1 LYNNRITYLVN
12 KIQNIFL
19 TVAFLFNS
27 LLASAQYTNVFFNN
41 VGINQGLSQSSVVDI
56 AFDSKGF
63 AWLATQDGLNR
74 YDGKDFLIADKK
86 FDDITSGFNNKL
98 GKIIPADDHFLWVIS
113 KGGILEKFNLIN
125 GVFTQVNIISG
136 KVKQVLTCM
145 LRDNDGK
152 LWLGTASGK
161 LILYDSSTDKIAGEF
176 NVPFNKYRTAINALY
191 KDCDKRLWI
200 LGSALSYL
208 ENNRIKLFEC
218 KTENPNKT
226 ILYSC
231 ITEDQV
237 GNLWV
242 GSWGNGLFLK
252 KKNENCFKQF
262 GGYVKEQITP
272 SLVIEAILAD
282 HTGKIWFG
290 TYGDGLFIVDNKAT
304 TIKQLIND
312 KRNLSSLPFND
323 VLSIKQDAN
332 KGIWIGTDGGGVS
345 YYNESRSNFILFN
358 NQTVPRN
365 VDVALVRSV
374 TTDKNA
380 NIWAGTTNNGL
391 TEINYREG
399 IFKTWHFASYKK
411 DIYNPDRVVS
421 LYNDQQNLLWI
432 GTQGNGLLL
441 FDPVKGKTIKW
452 YHPEAST
459 KLSIPDATIWCMY
472 PCAKNKVWIGTGNN
486 GLCLLDK
493 QQGLVGN
500 YVPGDNTDAIRTIV
514 GINDTTLCIGFEKT
528 GIRFFNTV
536 TKAFG
541 MPKSKKLNTYFS
553 AETNIKCLYY
563 QKPLLWIG
571 TGGAGMVVYNTMNGT
586 TRYLKSKDGLP
597 NNTIYGILPDDIGD
611 LWVSTNKG
619 LSRFNP
625 VVINGKPNPSQ
636 FTNYTSVQGLQSNEF
651 NTGAYF
657 KSSDGM
663 LLFGGIN
670 GLNLFDPSKFRN
682 ESKTVSVVFT
692 KILVDNEPVE
702 NETSAPFKKTI
713 NLSYQNHSVAFNFA
727 ALDFFSPLQFHYY
740 YKLDGYDKVWI
751 DAGQRNY
758 VSYTN
763 VPEGQYNFLVKY
775 VKKGN
780 AGNASISK
788 ITLEINGPVYKK
800 TWFIMLALLLV
811 IGVAYGLYRYRIAQ
825 LFKVLQIR
833 QRIAT
838 DLHDDIGSTLSNIN
852 ILSTLSKK
860 SLENPVQ
867 ARVFLDR
874 ISEEV
879 QTSSQSL
886 DDIIWTINTRN
897 DSWEET
903 FSRMRRYADEVFENS
918 GIYYSIKLEEQANMT
933 VLKMEKRRDVF
944 LIYKEIVNN
953 IHKHAGATNVEINMS
968 FRNHQL
974 VMDIID
980 NGKGFD
986 KTAST
991 HRNGLKNLNSRVMRW
1006 KGSIHIDTDKNGTR
1020 IKILI

>member
-1 LYNNRITYLVN
+1 LIRQYLALF
-12 KIQNIFL
+12 FL
-19 TVAFLFNS
+19 CNCLSV
-27 LLASAQYTNVFFNN
+27 SAQYTSVFFNN
-41 VGINQGLSQSSVVDI
+41 VSINQGLSQSSVVDI
-56 AFDSKGF
+56 TFDAKGF

-74 YDGKDFLIADKK
+74 YDGKDFLISDKK

-98 GKIIPADDHFLWVIS
+98 GKIMPADDQFLWVIS

-125 GVFTQVNIISG
+125 SVFTPVNIVSG
-136 KVKQVLTCM
+136 KMKQVLTCM
-145 LRDNDGK
+145 LTDDDK

-161 LILYDSSTDKIAGEF
+161 LILYNSKTGKVTREF
-176 NVPFNKYRTAINALY
+176 NAPSNKYRPAINALY
-191 KDCDKRLWI
+191 KDRDKRLWI
-200 LGSALSYL
+200 LGSILSYL
-208 ENNRIKLFEC
+208 ENNEIKLFEC
-218 KTENPNKT
+218 KTEKPDKT

-231 ITEDQV
+231 ITEDQA
-237 GNLWV
+237 GNLWL
-242 GSWGNGLFLK
+242 GTWGNGLFFK
-252 KKNENCFKQF
+252 KKNENCFNQF
-262 GGYVKEQITP
+262 KGYGKEQVSP

-282 HTGKIWFG
+282 DTGKIWAG
-290 TYGDGLFIVDNKAT
+290 TYGDGLFIVDTKAT
-304 TIKQLIND
+304 TIKQLVND
-312 KRNLSSLPFND
+312 KRNVSSLPFND

-358 NQTVPRN
+358 NQTVPQN
-365 VDVALVRSV
+365 VDVALVRSI

-391 TEINYREG
+391 TEISYREG
-399 IFKTWHFASYKK
+399 IFKTWHFTSYKK

-421 LYNDQQNLLWI
+421 LYNDQGNLLWI

-441 FDPVKGKTIKW
+441 FDPVKGKTINW
-452 YHPEAST
+452 YHPDALA
-459 KLSIPDATIWCMY
+459 KLNIPDATIWCMY
-472 PCAKNKVWIGTGNN
+472 PAGNNKIWIGTGSK

-493 QQGLVGN
+493 QKGLVGN
-500 YVPGDNTDAIRTIV
+500 YVSGDNTDAIRTIIGV
-514 GINDTTLCIGFEKT
+514 NDTTLGIGFEKT
-528 GIRFFNTV
+528 GIMFFNTI
-536 TKAFG
+536 
-541 MPKSKKLNTYFS
+541 SKTFNAPQSKILNTYFS

-571 TGGAGMVVYNTMNGT
+571 TGGAGIITYNTTNGT
-586 TRYLKSKDGLP
+586 IRNLTVKDGLP
-597 NNTIYGILPDDIGD
+597 NNIIYGILPDDIGD
-611 LWVSTNKG
+611 VWVSTNKG

-625 VVINGKPNPSQ
+625 AIINGKPNPSQ

-651 NTGAYF
+651 NTGAYY
-657 KSSDGM
+657 KSGNGM

-682 ESKTVSVVFT
+682 ENKIVSVAFT

-702 NETSAPFKKTI
+702 EETSAAFKKTV

-740 YKLDGYDKVWI
+740 YKLDGYDKAWI

-775 VKKGN
+775 VKNGNVGN
-780 AGNASISK
+780 AATSK

-800 TWFIMLALLLV
+800 SWFIILTILLFM
-811 IGVAYGLYRYRIAQ
+811 GVVYGLYRYRIAQ
-825 LFKVLQIR
+825 LFKLLQIR

-852 ILSTLSKK
+852 ILSELSKK

-867 ARVFLDR
+867 AQVFLDR
-874 ISEEV
+874 ISEEA

-886 DDIIWTINTRN
+886 DDIIWSINSHN
-897 DSWEET
+897 DNWAET

-918 GIYYSIKLEEQANMT
+918 GIYYTIKLEEQANMT
-933 VLKMEKRRDVF
+933 VLRMEKRRDVF

-953 IHKHAGATNVEINMS
+953 IHKHAGATKVEINMS
-968 FRNHQL
+968 FRDQRL
-974 VMDIID
+974 AMDIMD

-986 KTAST
+986 KTVST
-991 HRNGLKNLNSRVMRW
+991 HRNGLKNLNSRVTRW
-1006 KGSIHIDTDKNGTR
+1006 KGSIDIETSKAGTHIH
-1020 IKILI
+1020 ICI

>member
-1 LYNNRITYLVN
+1 MN
-12 KIQNIFL
+12 KIQNAFL
-19 TVAFLFNS
+19 TIALLFCC
-27 LLASAQYTNVFFNN
+27 LFASAQYTNVFFNN
-41 VGINQGLSQSSVVDI
+41 AGINQGLSQSSVVDI

-74 YDGKDFLIADKK
+74 YDGIDFLIADKK

-98 GKIIPADDHFLWVIS
+98 GKIIPADGHFLWVIS
-113 KGGILEKFNLIN
+113 KGGNLEKLNLID
-125 GVFTQVNIISG
+125 GIFIPVNIISG

-145 LRDNDGK
+145 LTDDYGK

-161 LILYDSSTDKIAGEF
+161 LILYDNNTGKIAREF
-176 NVPFNKYRTAINALY
+176 NVPTNKYHPAINALY
-191 KDCDKRLWI
+191 RDYNKRLWI
-200 LGSALSYL
+200 LGTTLNYL
-208 ENNRIKLFEC
+208 ENDELKPFEC
-218 KTENPNKT
+218 KTEKPDKT

-231 ITEDQV
+231 ITQDKA
-237 GNLWV
+237 GNMWL

-252 KKNENCFKQF
+252 RKNENCFKQF
-262 GGYVKEQITP
+262 NGYGKGQLSP
-272 SLVIEAILAD
+272 SLVIEAMLAD
-282 HTGKIWFG
+282 YSGKVWFG
-290 TYGDGLFIVDNKAT
+290 TYGDGLFIVDNKAAI
-304 TIKQLIND
+304 IKQLVND

-358 NQTVPRN
+358 NQTVPQN

-399 IFKTWHFASYKK
+399 IFKTWHFTSYKK
-411 DIYNPDRVVS
+411 DIYNPDRIVS

-432 GTQGNGLLL
+432 GTQDNGLLL

-452 YHPEAST
+452 YHPEASAN
-459 KLSIPDATIWCMY
+459 LNIPDATIWCMY
-472 PCAKNKVWIGTGNN
+472 PAANDNVWVGTGNA

-493 QQGLVGN
+493 QKGLVGN
-500 YVPGDNTDAIRTIV
+500 YVPGDNTDAIRTII
-514 GINDTTLCIGFEKT
+514 GINDTTLGIGFEKT
-528 GIRFFNTV
+528 GIGFFNTI
-536 TKAFG
+536 TKTFD
-541 MPKSKKLNTYFS
+541 MPQSKKLNTYFS
-553 AETNIKCLYY
+553 AQTNIKSLYY

-571 TGGAGMVVYNTMNGT
+571 TGGAGIITYNITNGT
-586 TRYLKSKDGLP
+586 IRHLTAAEGLP

-625 VVINGKPNPSQ
+625 AIINGKPIPSQ

-651 NTGAYF
+651 NTGAYY
-657 KSSDGM
+657 KSSNGM

-682 ESKTVSVVFT
+682 ENKNVSVVFT

-702 NETSAPFKKTI
+702 NETAAPFKKTV

-740 YKLDGYDKVWI
+740 YKLEGYDKAWI

-763 VPEGQYNFLVKY
+763 VPAGQYNFLIKY
-775 VKKGN
+775 VKKDNVGH
-780 AGNASISK
+780 AAISNIILK
-788 ITLEINGPVYKK
+788 ISGPVYKK
-800 TWFIMLALLLV
+800 TWFIILAILLFM
-811 IGVAYGLYRYRIAQ
+811 GVVYGLYRYRIAQ
-825 LFKVLQIR
+825 LFKLLQIR

-852 ILSTLSKK
+852 ILSELSKK
-860 SLENPVQ
+860 SLENPSQ
-867 ARVFLDR
+867 ANKFLDR

-886 DDIIWTINTRN
+886 DDIIWSINTHN
-897 DSWEET
+897 DNWGET
-903 FSRMRRYADEVFENS
+903 FSRMRRYAAEVFENS
-918 GIYYSIKLEEQANMT
+918 GILYTIKLEEQAGTNA
-933 VLKMEKRRDVF
+933 LKMEKRRDVF
-944 LIYKEIVNN
+944 LIYKEILNN
-953 IHKHAGATNVEINMS
+953 IHKHAGATEVEINMR
-968 FRNHQL
+968 FNKQQL
-974 VMDIID
+974 IMSISD

-986 KTAST
+986 KSLQT
-991 HRNGLKNLNSRVMRW
+991 HRNGLKNLNNRVARW
-1006 KGSIHIDTDKNGTR
+1006 KGTINIETNKAGTHIHIA
-1020 IKILI
+1020 I